1 MRLPE
6 PARTLLS
13 SGWPQLSRAASGI
26 GIRSDAL
33 QLGGGTVLAA
43 RWRHRKSFDLDF
55 HARPG
60 TALHQLHERLHR
72 TALPRDGW
80 DLLFNPRIEK
90 LLLVAPP
97 GPGAHDRAERGR
109 IEIWNQTPTPEHGA
123 APVRL
128 DGRAMTVL
136 STTQILCGKMRRAVY
151 CIPRDV
157 LDFATAARR
166 DPASLEE
173 AVNHWNTEAAR
184 NVARMW
190 RKAARGWTDDELN
203 QIRAAAPDTLDTPR
217 DMAAAAA
224 AAVEAAVYSRIEVR
238 KIDDENIAVRTIS
251 DGGTERTRTLQLH
264 DMTRELNARG
274 FTHRLGNDRAAV
286 LTEDAR
292 KARAGELLYA
302 EDAGT
307 GATPATKP

>member
-6 PARTLLS
+6 PARTLFL
-13 SGWPQLSRAASGI
+13 SGWPRLSRAASSVGI
-26 GIRSDAL
+26 KSDAM
-33 QLGGGTVLAA
+33 QLGGGTMLAA

-55 HARPG
+55 YARPG
-60 TALHQLHERLHR
+60 TALHRLHERLHR

-80 DLLFNPRIEK
+80 DLLFNARIEK

-97 GPGAHDRAERGR
+97 EDGTDERGR

-123 APVRL
+123 ALVSL
-128 DGRAMTVL
+128 DGHDMTAL

-157 LDFATAARR
+157 LDFATAARH

-173 AVNHWNTEAAR
+173 SVNYWAAEATR

-190 RKAARGWTDDELN
+190 RQAAGGWTDDELN
-203 QIRAAAPDTLDTPR
+203 QIHAVAPSTHDAPR
-217 DMAAAAA
+217 DMAGAAAKA
-224 AAVEAAVYSRIEVR
+224 IEAAVYRRIEIR
-238 KIDDENIAVRTIS
+238 KTDDGNIAIQTVS
-251 DGGTERTRTLQLH
+251 AGGAERTRTLQLH
-264 DMTRELNARG
+264 NMTQELNAKG
-274 FTHRLGNDRAAV
+274 FAHRIGNDRAAV

-292 KARAGELLYA
+292 RARAGDLLYA
-302 EDAGT
+302 EDTGR
-307 GATPATKP
+307 GATPAAKP